1 MFFMAEY
8 ANMITVSCLATILFF
23 GGWLSPFPD
32 TWTWQNYL
40 PGVGL
45 VALAIYCAINTVVEM
60 RGFFHRLQMGIVTA
74 LAGGIGLLC
83 LIPSV
88 AAVVQGPFW
97 FTTKILVF
105 IFFYVWLR
113 GTLPRFR
120 YDQLMSFGWKL
131 LLPVSLANLV
141 ITAFVLL
148 FLRRG

>member
-1 MFFMAEY
+1 
-8 ANMITVSCLATILFF
+8 MI
-23 GGWLSPFPD
+23 
-32 TWTWQNYL
+32 
-40 PGVGL
+40 
-45 VALAIYCAINTVVEM
+45 
-60 RGFFHRLQMGIVTA
+60 
-74 LAGGIGLLC
+74 
-83 LIPSV
+83 
-88 AAVVQGPFW
+88 QGPFW